1 MKNRSMKK
9 WRIASNSISIS
20 RKTKYFGKTE
30 LKKRKKEKRKKKKD
44 CPKDGIS

>member
-1 MKNRSMKK
+1 MKK

-30 LKKRKKEKRKKKKD
+30 FKKKRKKEKRKKKKD